1 MLLQLL
7 VRNLAL
13 IDQVELTFDEGLHV
27 LTGETGAGKSI
38 VIDAMN
44 LLLGGR
50 ADRELV
56 RTGCEKAYAEGLFD
70 VSDSKAAQLWL
81 SEHEFSSEDECVV
94 LSREVSASGRSICRI
109 QGVAVPLSSLKEIAS
124 LLMDMHG
131 QHAHQSLLDD
141 HNHLKC
147 LDALGDEAHHHLIHE
162 VESAYKKYREEAI
175 AYKKMK
181 KSAQQADERMEDLRK
196 QEEELDAAA
205 LAAGEEETLQAERE
219 MYRSAEK
226 ITQALREASAALYE
240 SGAKTAAIEQA
251 RGAMRALST
260 LSGFGKEYA
269 ELSSRAESLYYDL
282 EDLGLSVRARLD
294 ALDDDPDRAAQ
305 VEERLDLIKKLS
317 RKYGATTAEMIEKL
331 NTIREEIAQ
340 YEDIED
346 TLEKLK
352 KKALAALAVYQNAA
366 KELTASRKK
375 LAEIFAERMESQL
388 HDLNMKGTRFYV
400 DFLETNDTPTPNGYD
415 DVQFQI
421 APNAGEEKK
430 PLSKI
435 ASGGE
440 LSRVMLS
447 LKALSAERAEIPSMV
462 FDEIDTGISG
472 RTAQVVAQKMWD
484 IAQYRQVICVTHLQQ
499 IAAMATKH
507 FLISKGEENGR
518 THTSVMLLDG
528 EQRTK
533 EIARMLSGVS
543 EESESAINHA
553 ANMLSEARKYREKQ

>member
-13 IDQVELTFDEGLHV
+13 IDQVEITFDHGLHV

-70 VSDSKAAQLWL
+70 VQDSPAAQAWL
-81 SEHEFSSEDECVV
+81 KEHEFDDDEGCVT
-94 LSREVSASGRSICRI
+94 LSREVSANGRSLCRI
-109 QGVAVPLSSLKEIAS
+109 QGIAAPLSSLKELAA

-141 HNHLKC
+141 KNHLKC
-147 LDALGDEAHHHLIHE
+147 LDAMGDQTHRDLINK
-162 VESAYKKYREEAI
+162 VNTAYKQYREDAL

-181 KSAQQADERMEDLRK
+181 KASSQASERMDMLRE
-196 QEEELDAAA
+196 QESELAAA
-205 LAAGEEETLQAERE
+205 QLVEGEEEELQAERDR
-219 MYRSAEK
+219 YRSGEK
-226 ITQALREASAALYE
+226 ISQALREAFTMLYE
-240 SGAKTAAIEQA
+240 ASGKASAVEQA
-251 RGAMRALST
+251 RNAMRALSGI
-260 LSGFGKEYA
+260 SGFGKDFSD
-269 ELSSRAESLYYDL
+269 LSNRAESLYYDL
-282 EDLGLSVRARLD
+282 EDLGLAVRAQID
-294 ALDDDPDRAAQ
+294 VLDDDPERAAQ
-305 VEERLDLIKKLS
+305 VEERLDLIRKLS
-317 RKYGATTAEMIEKL
+317 RKYGATVSDMLQKL
-331 NTIREEIAQ
+331 EDVREEIAQ
-340 YEDIED
+340 YEDIDD

-352 KKALAALAVYQNAA
+352 KKALAALSQYHALA
-366 KELTASRKK
+366 KQLTASRQA
-375 LAEIFAERMESQL
+375 LAAQFSQKMEEQL
-388 HDLNMKGTRFYV
+388 HDLNMRGTRFYV
-400 DFLETNDTPTPNGYD
+400 DFAAPLDSPGPEGVDV
-415 DVQFQI
+415 VQFQI

-484 IAQYRQVICVTHLQQ
+484 IAKYRQVICVTHLQQ

-507 FLISKGEENGR
+507 YMIEKNEENGR
-518 THTSVMLLDG
+518 THTSVNELAGDK
-528 EQRTK
+528 RVY

-543 EESESAINHA
+543 EQSESAMAHA
-553 ANMLSEARKYREKQ
+553 EHMLSEASAYRNEQ

>member
-13 IDQVELTFDEGLHV
+13 IDQVELSFDQGLHV

-70 VSDSKAAQLWL
+70 VQNCPNALKWL
-81 SEHEFSSEDECVV
+81 DEKEILPEEGCVTIA
-94 LSREVSASGRSICRI
+94 REVSVTGRSVCRI
-109 QGVAVPLSSLKEIAS
+109 QGISVPLATLKELSA

-141 HNHLKC
+141 KNHLKC
-147 LDALGDEAHHHLIHE
+147 LDAMGDESHQLLLQQ
-162 VESAYKKYREEAI
+162 VEDAYKNYRDEALAYKKL
-175 AYKKMK
+175 KKA
-181 KSAQQADERMEDLRK
+181 SLQANERMEFLRE
-196 QEEELDAAA
+196 QESELAAAELVDGEEEEL
-205 LAAGEEETLQAERE
+205 QQERDR
-219 MYRSAEK
+219 YRSSEK
-226 ITQALREASAALYE
+226 ISQALREAYAALYE
-240 SGAKTAAIEQA
+240 TSSKASAVEQA
-251 RGAMRALST
+251 RGAVRALDII
-260 LSGFGKEYA
+260 SGFGKEYA
-269 ELSSRAESLYYDL
+269 DLSNRAESLYYDL
-282 EDLGLSVRARLD
+282 EDLGLAVRAHLD
-294 ALDDDPDRAAQ
+294 AMDDDPDRAVF
-305 VEERLDLIKKLS
+305 VEERLDLLRKLS
-317 RKYGATTAEMIEKL
+317 RKYGSTTGEMLKKL
-331 NTIREEIAQ
+331 DEIRSELAQ
-340 YEDIED
+340 YEDIDD
-346 TLEKLK
+346 TLERLK
-352 KKALAALAVYQNAA
+352 KKALAVLAQYQQLS
-366 KELTASRKK
+366 KQLTASRKA
-375 LAEIFAERMESQL
+375 LAEDFSAKMEAQL
-388 HDLNMKGTRFYV
+388 HDLNMRGTRFYV
-400 DFLETNDTPTPNGYD
+400 DFATPLEAPGPNGID
-415 DVQFQI
+415 VVQFQI

-507 FLISKGEENGR
+507 FLITKGEENGR
-518 THTSVMLLDG
+518 TNTSVIALSG
-528 EQRTK
+528 EHRVA

-543 EESESAINHA
+543 EQSESALSHA
-553 ANMLSEARKYREKQ
+553 SNMLNEAKSYRESK

>member
-13 IDQVELTFDEGLHV
+13 IDQVEITFDQGLHV

-70 VSDSKAAQLWL
+70 VQNCPAALKWL
-81 SEHEFSSEDECVV
+81 EEQEMNAEDGCIT
-94 LSREVSASGRSICRI
+94 LAREVSSSGRSVCRI
-109 QGVAVPLSSLKEIAS
+109 QGVAVPLAMLKELAT

-141 HNHLKC
+141 KNHLKC
-147 LDALGDEAHHHLIHE
+147 LDAMGDENHQQLLRQIE
-162 VESAYKKYREEAI
+162 EAYKQYREDAL

-181 KSAQQADERMEDLRK
+181 KASTQASERMELLRA
-196 QEEELDAAA
+196 QESELAAAELAEGEEEEL
-205 LAAGEEETLQAERE
+205 QQERDR
-219 MYRSAEK
+219 YRSSEK
-226 ITQALREASAALYE
+226 ISQSLREAFAVLYE
-240 SGAKTAAIEQA
+240 TSGKASAVEQA
-251 RGAMRALST
+251 REAMRSLGAISA
-260 LSGFGKEYA
+260 FGKEYA
-269 ELSSRAESLYYDL
+269 DLSSRAESLYYDL
-282 EDLGLSVRARLD
+282 EDLGLAVRAQLD
-294 ALDDDPDRAAQ
+294 AMDDDPERASF
-305 VEERLDLIKKLS
+305 VEERLDLLRKLS
-317 RKYGATTAEMIEKL
+317 RKYGATAGEMLKKLDDIRKELAEF
-331 NTIREEIAQ
+331 
-340 YEDIED
+340 EDIDD
-346 TLEKLK
+346 TLERLK
-352 KKALAALAVYQNAA
+352 KRALAALAQYQTLA
-366 KELTASRKK
+366 KKLTAARKC
-375 LAEIFAERMESQL
+375 LADDFSKKMEAQL
-388 HDLNMKGTRFYV
+388 HDLNMRGTRFYV
-400 DFLETNDTPTPNGYD
+400 DFAQPLDVPGPNGVD
-415 DVQFQI
+415 VVQFQI

-430 PLSKI
+430 PLAKI

-507 FLISKGEENGR
+507 YMISKGEENGR
-518 THTSVMLLDG
+518 THTSVAELTG
-528 EQRTK
+528 QHRVA

-543 EESESAINHA
+543 EQSESALSHA
-553 ANMLSEARKYREKQ
+553 SHMLEEAKAYRESK

>member
-13 IDQVELTFDEGLHV
+13 IDQVEITFDQGLHV

-70 VSDSKAAQLWL
+70 VQNCPLALKWL
-81 SEHEFSSEDECVV
+81 DEKEISTEEGCVT
-94 LSREVSASGRSICRI
+94 LAREISATGRSVCRI
-109 QGVAVPLSSLKEIAS
+109 QGMSVPLSTLKELAA

-141 HNHLKC
+141 KNHLKC
-147 LDALGDEAHHHLIHE
+147 LDAMGDNDHQQLLQQIEEAYKCYRE
-162 VESAYKKYREEAI
+162 DAMAYKKL
-175 AYKKMK
+175 KKA
-181 KSAQQADERMEDLRK
+181 SAQATERMELLRE
-196 QEEELDAAA
+196 QESELSAAELVDGEEEEL
-205 LAAGEEETLQAERE
+205 QQERDR
-219 MYRSAEK
+219 YRSSEK
-226 ITQALREASAALYE
+226 ISQALREAYTALYE
-240 SGAKTAAIEQA
+240 TSGKTSAVEQS
-251 RGAMRALST
+251 RGAMRALSAI
-260 LSGFGKEYA
+260 SGFGKEYA
-269 ELSSRAESLYYDL
+269 DLSNRAESLYYDL
-282 EDLGLSVRARLD
+282 EDLGLAVRSQLD
-294 ALDDDPDRAAQ
+294 AMDDDPERAAF
-305 VEERLDLIKKLS
+305 VEERLDLLRKLS
-317 RKYGATTAEMIEKL
+317 RKYGATSGEMLKKL
-331 NTIREEIAQ
+331 DEIREEIAQ
-340 YEDIED
+340 FEDIDD

-352 KKALAALAVYQNAA
+352 KKALAALGSYQTLA
-366 KELTASRKK
+366 KKLTDSRKR
-375 LAEIFAERMESQL
+375 LAEDFSQKMEAQL
-388 HDLNMKGTRFYV
+388 HDLNMRGTRFYV
-400 DFLETNDTPTPNGYD
+400 DFAAPLESPSPCGADV
-415 DVQFQI
+415 VQFQI

-430 PLSKI
+430 PLAKI

-484 IAQYRQVICVTHLQQ
+484 IARYRQVICVTHLQQ

-507 FLISKGEENGR
+507 YLIAKGERDGR
-518 THTSVMLLDG
+518 THTSVTTLTGDK
-528 EQRTK
+528 RVT

-543 EESESAINHA
+543 EQSESAMGHA
-553 ANMLSEARKYREKQ
+553 SHMLEEAKAYRENE

>member
-13 IDQVELTFDEGLHV
+13 IDQVEITFDHGLHV

-56 RTGCEKAYAEGLFD
+56 RTGCDKAYAEGLFD
-70 VSDSKAAQLWL
+70 VLDCPTAQKWLNEHDFSD
-81 SEHEFSSEDECVV
+81 DEGTII
-94 LSREVSASGRSICRI
+94 LAREVSANGRSVCRI
-109 QGVAVPLSSLKEIAS
+109 QGTAVPLTSLKELAT

-141 HNHLKC
+141 KNHLKC
-147 LDALGDEAHHHLIHE
+147 LDAMGDQAHRELIAQ
-162 VESAYKKYREEAI
+162 VNSAYKQYREDAL

-181 KSAQQADERMEDLRK
+181 KASTQASERMELLRE
-196 QEEELDAAA
+196 QEAELAAA
-205 LAAGEEETLQAERE
+205 ELVEGEEEELQAERDR
-219 MYRSAEK
+219 YRSGEK
-226 ITQALREASAALYE
+226 ISQALREAFTALYE
-240 SGAKTAAIEQA
+240 SSGKAAAVEQA
-251 RGAMRALST
+251 RGAMRALAT
-260 LSGFGKEYA
+260 VSGYGKEFA
-269 ELSSRAESLYYDL
+269 DLSSRAESLYYDL
-282 EDLGLSVRARLD
+282 EDLGLAVRVQLD
-294 ALDDDPDRAAQ
+294 ALDDDPERAAQ
-305 VEERLDLIKKLS
+305 VEERLDLLRKLS
-317 RKYGATTAEMIEKL
+317 RKYGATVSDMIHKL
-331 NTIREEIAQ
+331 DEVREEIAQ
-340 YEDIED
+340 YEDIDD

-352 KKALAALAVYQNAA
+352 KKALAALGQYHALA
-366 KELTASRKK
+366 KRLTESRKV
-375 LAEIFAERMESQL
+375 LGIQFAEKMEDQL
-388 HDLNMKGTRFYV
+388 HDLNMRGTKFYV
-400 DFLETNDTPTPNGYD
+400 DFADPLESPGPDGMD
-415 DVQFQI
+415 VVQFQI

-430 PLSKI
+430 PLAKI

-447 LKALSAERAEIPSMV
+447 LKALSAERAEIPSMI

-484 IAQYRQVICVTHLQQ
+484 IARYRQVICVTHLQQ

-507 FLISKGEENGR
+507 YMISKSEENGR
-518 THTSVMLLDG
+518 THTTVNELTGDK
-528 EQRTK
+528 RVN

-543 EESESAINHA
+543 EQSDSALSHA
-553 ANMLSEARKYREKQ
+553 AHMLSEAAAYREQV